1 MSRFSGGHNK
11 QIWQST
17 DSLKVNVNLTLFLSR
32 LKKLFLGTFQDMI
45 NQPLNTSV
53 IFKPLHLTQL
63 LKQLSNNLTGNVY
76 SNELILYIACVYHMT
91 QKYCQAKIIYFSFT

>member
-76 SNELILYIACVYHMT
+76 SNELILYNSNYAPKMLSSKNYR
-91 QKYCQAKIIYFSFT
+91 F

>member
-76 SNELILYIACVYHMT
+76 SNERILYNSTNFNLY
-91 QKYCQAKIIYFSFT
+91 

>member
-11 QIWQST
+11 QIWQSA
-17 DSLKVNVNLTLFLSR
+17 DSLKVNVNLTPFLSR

-53 IFKPLHLTQL
+53 IFELLHLTQL
-63 LKQLSNNLTGNVY
+63 LKLLSNNVTGNVY
-76 SNELILYIACVYHMT
+76 SNEHISHDP
-91 QKYCQAKIIYFSFT
+91 KI